1 MIKALPYRAKLA
13 VLGSILIIL
22 AIGTAML
29 GRYPIAFEE
38 FIAVL
43 SGRDKDSQVYALLV
57 QIRLPRVI
65 LVILCGGA
73 LALSGTVYQSIFRNP
88 LVSPDVLG
96 VSSGCGV
103 GAVIAILFMPSSPM
117 SLQIYAFGAGIIAV
131 LLALYMAKLVPG
143 NKLLGLVIAGIVISS
158 IASAITMFLKYV
170 ADPYKQLPT
179 IEFWMMGGF
188 YNASWSQIL
197 SILPTLILAT
207 VVLLMMRWQMKVMTL
222 GEEEALTLG
231 VAIHK
236 IRLLSILCATCLV
249 AAVVSVAGLVS
260 WIGLVAPHIVK
271 LSIGDHLEKEMPMA
285 IVVGGIL
292 LLLADTIS
300 RCIFTTELP
309 ISILTTLVGAPFLAY
324 LLCRRGRVKG

>member
-1 MIKALPYRAKLA
+1 MIKDLPYKSKLIILGI
-13 VLGSILIIL
+13 VLVIL

-29 GRYPIAFEE
+29 GRYPITFEE
-38 FIAVL
+38 FMAVL
-43 SGRDKDSQVYALLV
+43 SGSDKSSQVYTLLV
-57 QIRLPRVI
+57 QIRLPRVL
-65 LVILCGGA
+65 LVVLCGGA

-103 GAVIAILFMPSSPM
+103 GAVIAILLMSKSPV
-117 SLQIYAFGAGIIAV
+117 SLQLYAFMAGIMAV

-143 NKLLGLVIAGIVISS
+143 NKLLGLVIAGIVINS

-188 YNASWSQIL
+188 YNASWEQIV
-197 SILPTLILAT
+197 SILPTLVLAT
-207 VVLLMMRWQMKVMTL
+207 VVLFMIRWQMKVMTL

-271 LSIGDHLEKEMPMA
+271 LSIGDSLEWEMPMA
-285 IVVGGIL
+285 IIVGGIL
-292 LLLADTIS
+292 LLVADTIS
-300 RCIFTTELP
+300 RCAFTTELP